1 MKFRRPARKTA
12 AALAGGALL
21 AALLAA
27 AGVWAGVRWG
37 RFPEEEYAAIA
48 RGRLYLGRGG
58 GTLRVK
64 LDGGG
69 MDSRPG
75 YRPRPEDWI
84 TKALIAAE
92 DQRFWKHGGVDWVA
106 VARAGGQNAGALRRI
121 SGASTLSTQVIRLMH
136 PRPRV
141 MRSKIVEAYRA
152 MQMERRHS
160 KEEILGQYLDRAPFG
175 GNIMGIEAAARRY
188 FGKGAGELS
197 LGEASL
203 LAGIPQSP
211 SRLRPDRHCDRAK
224 KRQAYVLRRMAEE
237 GMITEEQRARALEE
251 TLAVRDTGYPKK
263 ARHFCDWLED
273 TEEGGAAEAEADAE
287 GGAVR
292 TTLDEELE
300 AWCEAAVRQAA
311 DEAGTSGGAVV
322 VLEVAGGA
330 VRAMAGSPD
339 YDSPEGGQVN
349 GALSPRSAGSTLK
362 PFCYAMAFDA
372 GFIHAGTHLRDA
384 RRSWK
389 DYDPRNYEG
398 RFAGW
403 ISAREALVD
412 SLNLPA
418 LDVEERVGPAAFHHR
433 LTELGLSTLE
443 GDPWR
448 YGMGLA
454 LGNGEVRLLELA
466 NAYACLARGGV
477 WKPVHGTE
485 RGAEEEARSE
495 GVRLFGEEAAW
506 MVADILSGD
515 ERAMDAT
522 GHRADVRLPRWAWKT
537 GTSSGLRDA
546 WTVAWNP
553 RWVVGVWL
561 GNVDGKSGE
570 RLVGRLSAAPL
581 AWRVAR
587 RLEDEGAVEWYR
599 RPEGVFPLELCAES
613 GLEAGADC
621 TRRTKDWG
629 IRRVTRRA
637 VCPGRHGG
645 DGDGTDAA
653 EGAPDLRV
661 TVPTA
666 GGTYRLAGGDG
677 IMMLRA
683 TGGREGAVRHWFVDG
698 APVGS
703 EEDGDGVAW
712 PMAKGPH
719 TAVCAEE
726 NGGPV
731 AEASFTVTR

>member
-1 MKFRRPARKTA
+1 M
-12 AALAGGALL
+12 LAGLVGAV
-21 AALLAA
+21 
-27 AGVWAGVRWG
+27 GVWAGVRCG
-37 RFPEEEYAAIA
+37 RFPEEEFRSLP
-48 RGRLYLGRGG
+48 RGRVLYGRRGEA
-58 GTLRVK
+58 LRVK

-75 YRPRPEDWI
+75 YRARGEDWI
-84 TKALIAAE
+84 AKALIAAE

-106 VARAGGQNAGALRRI
+106 VARAGGQNAGAMRRI

-141 MRSKIVEAYRA
+141 MRSKFIEAYRA
-152 MQMERRHS
+152 MQMERRHT

-175 GNIMGIEAAARRY
+175 GNILGIEAAARRY

-203 LAGIPQSP
+203 LAGVPQSP
-211 SRLRPDRHCDRAK
+211 SRLRPDRRYERAK
-224 KRQAYVLRRMAEE
+224 KRQEYVLRRMEEE
-237 GMITEEQRARALEE
+237 GMITAEERARAGAEV
-251 TLAVRDTGYPKK
+251 LAVRDAGYPKK
-263 ARHFCDWLED
+263 ARHFCDWLEE
-273 TEEGGAAEAEADAE
+273 TEEGAVAMAEADGE

-300 AWCEAAVRQAA
+300 EWCEAALKEAA
-311 DEAGTSGGAVV
+311 EEAGCNGGAVV

-339 YDSPEGGQVN
+339 YDAAEGGQVN
-349 GALSPRSAGSTLK
+349 GALAARSAGSTLK
-362 PFCYAMAFDA
+362 PFAYAMAFDA
-372 GFIHAGTHLRDA
+372 GYIHAGSRLRDA

-403 ISAREALVD
+403 CTARAALVD

-433 LTELGLSTLE
+433 LTELGLSSLE

-477 WKPVHGTE
+477 WKAVHGTE
-485 RGAEEEARSE
+485 RGAAEEKRAE
-495 GVRLFGEEAAW
+495 GRRVFSEEAAW
-506 MVADILSGD
+506 MVADILSGE

-522 GHRADVRLPRWAWKT
+522 GHRADVRLPKWAWKT

-561 GNVDGKSGE
+561 GNVDGRAGE
-570 RLVGRLSAAPL
+570 RLVGRESAAPL

-587 RLEDEGAVEWYR
+587 RLESEGAVEWYR
-599 RPEGVFPLELCAES
+599 RPEGMMELELCADS
-613 GLEAGADC
+613 GLEAGAGC
-621 TRRTKDWG
+621 VRRTKDWG

-637 VCPGRHGG
+637 VCDGRHGDEG
-645 DGDGTDAA
+645 
-653 EGAPDLRV
+653 EGAGRAATLRV
-661 TVPTA
+661 TVPAA
-666 GGTYRLAGGDG
+666 GGRYRLAGGDG
-677 IMMLRA
+677 VMMLRA
-683 TGGREGAVRHWFVDG
+683 SGGREGAVRHWFVDG
-698 APVGS
+698 VPVGS

-712 PMAKGPH
+712 PLTKGKH

-726 NGGPV
+726 GGGVV
-731 AEASFTVTR
+731 AEADFSVVR

>member
-1 MKFRRPARKTA
+1 MSERRRKRKVA
-12 AALAGGALL
+12 AALGGALL
-21 AALLAA
+21 LAGLA
-27 AGVWAGVRWG
+27 GLGGVWAGVRWG
-37 RFPEEEYAAIA
+37 RFPEGEFQSLP
-48 RGRLYLGRGG
+48 RGRVLYGRRGEA
-58 GTLRVK
+58 LRVK

-75 YRPRPEDWI
+75 YRARGEDWI
-84 TKALIAAE
+84 AKALIAAE

-106 VARAGGQNAGALRRI
+106 VVRAGGQNAGAMRRI

-141 MRSKIVEAYRA
+141 MRSKFIEAYRA
-152 MQMERRHS
+152 MQMERRHT

-175 GNIMGIEAAARRY
+175 GNILGIEAAARRY

-203 LAGIPQSP
+203 LAGVPQSP
-211 SRLRPDRHCDRAK
+211 SRLRPDRRYERAK
-224 KRQAYVLRRMAEE
+224 KRQEYVLRRMEEE
-237 GMITEEQRARALEE
+237 GMISAEERARAREE
-251 TLAVRDTGYPKK
+251 VLAVRDAGYPKK

-273 TEEGGAAEAEADAE
+273 VEEGVAAMAEADAE

-300 AWCEAAVRQAA
+300 EWCEAALKEAA
-311 DEAGTSGGAVV
+311 EEAGCSAGAVV

-339 YDSPEGGQVN
+339 YDAAKGGQVN
-349 GALSPRSAGSTLK
+349 GALAARSAGSTLK
-362 PFCYAMAFDA
+362 PFAYAMAFDA
-372 GFIHAGTHLRDA
+372 GYIHAGSRLRDA

-403 ISAREALVD
+403 CTARAALVD

-418 LDVEERVGPAAFHHR
+418 LDVEERVGPAGFHHR
-433 LTELGLSTLE
+433 LTELGLSSLE

-477 WKPVHGTE
+477 WKAVHGTE
-485 RGAEEEARSE
+485 RGAAEEERAE
-495 GVRLFGEEAAW
+495 GRRVFSEEASW
-506 MVADILSGD
+506 LVADILSGE

-561 GNVDGKSGE
+561 GNVDGAAGE
-570 RLVGRLSAAPL
+570 KLVGRESAAPL

-587 RLEDEGAVEWYR
+587 RLESEGEVEWYR
-599 RPEGVFPLELCAES
+599 RPEGAMELELCADS
-613 GLEAGADC
+613 GLEAGPGC
-621 TRRTKDWG
+621 RRRTKDWG

-637 VCPGRHGG
+637 VCDGRHGEEG
-645 DGDGTDAA
+645 
-653 EGAPDLRV
+653 EGAGATATLRV
-661 TVPTA
+661 TVPAA
-666 GGTYRLAGGDG
+666 GGKYRLTGGDG
-677 IMMLRA
+677 VMMLRA

-698 APVGS
+698 VPVGS
-703 EEDGDGVAW
+703 EDDGDGVAW
-712 PMAKGPH
+712 TLTRGKH

-726 NGGPV
+726 GGGAV
-731 AEASFTVTR
+731 AEADFLVVR